1 LVAVVDDDE
10 GMRHAMRRVLE
21 MEGFVTEVFGTAEDF
36 LASGAAARAEC
47 LVLDI
52 GLPGMSGIELHRRL
66 HSAGHAIPTVFVTAH
81 DPKGTDRCLLKPF
94 PAEALVQAVNQSIG
108 GTR

>member
-1 LVAVVDDDE
+1 
-10 GMRHAMRRVLE
+10 MRRVLE
-21 MEGFVTEVFGTAEDF
+21 TEGFVTEVFGTAEDF
-36 LASGAAARAEC
+36 LAAGAASRAQC

-66 HSAGHAIPTVFVTAH
+66 QSAGQAIPTVFVTAH
-81 DPKGTDRCLLKPF
+81 DTTGTERCLTKPF
-94 PAEALVQAVNQSIG
+94 PAEVLVQAVTQSIG

>member
-1 LVAVVDDDE
+1 
-10 GMRHAMRRVLE
+10 MRRVLE

-36 LASGAAARAEC
+36 LASGAAVRAEC

-66 HSAGHAIPTVFVTAH
+66 QSAGHSIPTVFVTAH
-81 DPKGTDRCLLKPF
+81 DTNGTHRCLVKPF
-94 PAEALVQAVNQSIG
+94 PAESLIQAVSQSIG
-108 GTR
+108 GFR